1 MDKLNI
7 VSSIDDLR
15 GFIREIQDFPKKG
28 VNFKDITPLLANP
41 KAFAFAI
48 DSLVNKYLNERI
60 DYVVC
65 VEARGFVVGSAL
77 AYRLGAGVIMV
88 RKPGKLPYYC
98 SSLSYDLE
106 YGSATLEIHKDALK
120 KGDRV
125 IIADDVLATG
135 GTIFAAINLVKEFDP
150 EVVDVAFLA
159 ELSFLKGR
167 EKLKPYNIDINC
179 LIRFD
184 Y

>member
-1 MDKLNI
+1 MI
-7 VSSIDDLR
+7 ISDLKE
-15 GFIREIQDFPKKG
+15 FIREIPDFPKKG
-28 VNFKDITPLLANP
+28 INFKDITPLLANP
-41 KAFAFAI
+41 KAFAFAV
-48 DSLVNKYLNERI
+48 DGLVNGYICENI
-60 DYVVC
+60 NYVVC
-65 VEARGFVVGSAL
+65 IEARGFVIGTAL

-88 RKPGKLPYYC
+88 RKPGKLPYEC
-98 SSLSYDLE
+98 SSSSYDLE

-135 GTIFAAINLVKEFDP
+135 GTALATINLITEFGA
-150 EVVDVAFLA
+150 EVVDTVFLA

-167 EKLKPYNIDINC
+167 EKLKPYGINS
-179 LIRFD
+179 LLKFD